1 MNLMNRVKTAVGIDP
16 AYDIP
21 SSTLGEVD
29 RAKAVF
35 IAAAA
40 EFMKYRDVE
49 KEDIVSY
56 GLCEVWHTA
65 KQYYAQ
71 HPEELHK
78 CVVL

>member
-1 MNLMNRVKTAVGIDP
+1 MNLMNRVKTAIGIDP

-21 SSTLGEVD
+21 PDTLGEVE

-40 EFMKYRDVE
+40 RFVECGDVE

-56 GLCEVWHTA
+56 GLSEVWHTA

-78 CVVL
+78 CVAL

>member
-16 AYDIP
+16 TYDIP
-21 SSTLGEVD
+21 SNTLNEAE

-40 EFMKYRDVE
+40 RFVECRDVE
-49 KEDIVSY
+49 QEDIVSY
-56 GLCEVWHTA
+56 GLSEVWHAA

-78 CVVL
+78 CVVR